1 MRRHGSRSAFA
12 DTAGVARL
20 LLAQFSGLRSAAER
34 AKSPNVIR
42 SVKSFRRR
50 QIASVAVALALGC
63 SAPKLARADEPVR
76 ITTYDPG
83 EYPPPST
90 RWGLLAVGAGTS
102 LVWYG
107 GGLACSYLWPEAPG
121 ARDLRIPVAGPW
133 MALADTGCA
142 DGDPDCSTFMVV
154 TRAILT
160 TMNGIGQAGGLAIV
174 GEALFL
180 PTAEAEAQAAARRA
194 AARRTSSLRVR
205 ALPVLAPDGGVG
217 LGVFGQF

>member
-1 MRRHGSRSAFA
+1 
-12 DTAGVARL
+12 L
-20 LLAQFSGLRSAAER
+20 LSGLRSAGER
-34 AKSPNVIR
+34 AKSRDVVR
-42 SVKSFRRR
+42 SVASFRRR
-50 QIASVAVALALGC
+50 QVTSVFALAVALGC
-63 SAPKLARADEPVR
+63 FAPKLARADEPVR
-76 ITTYDPG
+76 VTVYDPG
-83 EYPPPST
+83 QYPPPSA

-102 LVWYG
+102 LAWYG
-107 GGLACSYLWPEAPG
+107 GGLACSYIWPDAPG

-160 TMNGIGQAGGLAIV
+160 TMNGIGQVGGLAVV

-180 PTAEAEAQAAARRA
+180 PTAEPQAAARRTSA
-194 AARRTSSLRVR
+194 PRTSSLRVR
-205 ALPVLAPDGGVG
+205 ALPVLAPQGGVG

>member
-1 MRRHGSRSAFA
+1 M
-12 DTAGVARL
+12 
-20 LLAQFSGLRSAAER
+20 
-34 AKSPNVIR
+34 
-42 SVKSFRRR
+42 
-50 QIASVAVALALGC
+50 ALTFGC
-63 SAPKLARADEPVR
+63 LAPKLAHADEPVR
-76 ITTYDPG
+76 VTTYDPG
-83 EYPPPST
+83 EYPPPSA
-90 RWGLLAVGAGTS
+90 RWGLLAAGAGSS

-107 GGLACSYLWPEAPG
+107 GGLACSYLWPDAPG

-160 TMNGIGQAGGLAIV
+160 TMNGIGQVGGLAIV

-180 PTAEAEAQAAARRA
+180 PTATAETAARRA

-205 ALPVLAPDGGVG
+205 ALPVLAPEGGVG

>member
-1 MRRHGSRSAFA
+1 MHSA
-12 DTAGVARL
+12 G
-20 LLAQFSGLRSAAER
+20 ER
-34 AKSPNVIR
+34 AKSPDVIG
-42 SVKSFRRR
+42 
-50 QIASVAVALALGC
+50 SVARLCRRHVTSAFVVALALGC
-63 SAPKLARADEPVR
+63 LTTKPAGADEPVR
-76 ITTYDPG
+76 VTVYDPG
-83 EYPPPST
+83 EYPPPSA

-102 LVWYG
+102 LAWYG
-107 GGLACSYLWPEAPG
+107 GGLACSYIWPDAPG

-160 TMNGIGQAGGLAIV
+160 TLNGIGQAGGLAVV

-180 PTAEAEAQAAARRA
+180 PTATPEP
-194 AARRTSSLRVR
+194 AARRTALRRTNALRVQ
-205 ALPVLAPDGGVG
+205 ALPVLAPEGGVG